1 MPQSSN
7 NDTLDERRRCWLAT
21 IRSHQ
26 QANAATDITLVENSM
41 SDPESSAPLLHPTS
55 HPRPPHSAGHY
66 THHHQ
71 QQQQQQQQRPLRQRH
86 EHDGSEAA
94 ALSHDHYHDY
104 DHDESG
110 DGDLP
115 GGHQEQQG
123 GRLRARVARW
133 RRVGRRLLDSRRK
146 HFLVM
151 AVVTL
156 DVAALLANV
165 FIQLIA
171 CEMHQRREPWVL
183 AVTDALETA
192 GLVFSSLFMLEL
204 AACLFSFGFSFFG
217 SWFHIFD
224 SAVIVLSFAIDVT
237 SRGLTESIG
246 SLVVVLR
253 LWRLAK
259 ISEEVVMG
267 ATERM
272 ELLEQHLDDLE
283 SENKHLRDLL
293 VHASHPND

>member
-1 MPQSSN
+1 
-7 NDTLDERRRCWLAT
+7 
-21 IRSHQ
+21 
-26 QANAATDITLVENSM
+26 M
-41 SDPESSAPLLHPTS
+41 SDPESSAPLLPTS
-55 HPRPPHSAGHY
+55 HPHPRPHSAR
-66 THHHQ
+66 HH
-71 QQQQQQQQRPLRQRH
+71 RPAPLRQRREQH
-86 EHDGSEAA
+86 HDIRNGGGGGDDDDDRSAA
-94 ALSHDHYHDY
+94 AAVAGAEL
-104 DHDESG
+104 G
-110 DGDLP
+110 VAGQN
-115 GGHQEQQG
+115 GGS
-123 GRLRARVARW
+123 RVTRW
-133 RRVGRRLLDSRRK
+133 RRAGRRMLDSRRK

-151 AVVTL
+151 GVVTL

-171 CEMHQRREPWVL
+171 CEMHQRHEPWVL

-204 AACLFSFGFSFFG
+204 AACLFSFGFSYLG
-217 SWFHIFD
+217 SWFHLFD
-224 SAVIVLSFAIDVT
+224 SAVIVLSFAIDIS

-272 ELLEQHLDDLE
+272 ELLEEHIDDLE